1 MSRRV
6 GDRDGLIKE
15 ATAKAIATND
25 MKKLN
30 GEDAYTAFF
39 DLFEPTFDCEN
50 AVIEKGKKM
59 KYPQGL
65 PNYTIGIFLLAS
77 QKVKLLN
84 FYNLTVPCV
93 RQTRGDLYGVY
104 KPIITKGDDKYF
116 DNLVNEYKSSATSKD
131 CDEIRRIIM
140 SEAIYGD
147 YGDKLQMTED
157 PALVPC
163 CNGVYHMYTKEFIDW
178 EESDKRGQVF
188 TNKLAIDYNQNAQ
201 DRPWHDKENN
211 RDLTL
216 IEMLSDICGHDR
228 DKLSALLAGMHM
240 MIRKNWEPELCLA
253 LVDLNMTG
261 GNGKTTIAGLI
272 NSILGKENTCSVP
285 IEQMSKEFMLESV
298 LDKTAIVN
306 PDAKDCTYVEDSSMF
321 KSLSSTDEITVTVKF
336 KSAVTGFKFGGHI
349 FQATQGFMKFKDT
362 SMAIDRRFYF
372 LDCNTH
378 FTGLDSTIKEN
389 PLIKSEMLQQK
400 ERLEFLLHTLLELGY
415 ERMPRFEFQKQLLKE
430 FRSETNPV
438 DEFLNYITDPVNKE
452 YGEHWDDFY
461 PTAWLYPAF
470 CGFYFNTYQKKTT
483 ISNKAFIVSLKLWAK
498 RNVDEG
504 WVVPTYFDKKGKE
517 LLLKVN
523 PKGRLDSAEFFTQEF
538 DQPGAQNHT
547 PLEKFMNRYMFGSH
561 DPSKVYRIGTME
573 KQYTCLYKVKEE
585 DK

>member
-25 MKKLN
+25 MKKLD
-30 GEDAYTAFF
+30 GQDAYTAFF
-39 DLFEPTFDCEN
+39 DVFEPVFDGEN

-147 YGDKLQMTED
+147 YGDKLHMTED

-188 TNKLAIDYNQNAQ
+188 TNKLAIDYNPNAQ

-211 RDLTL
+211 ILKLSKKVVSDIAQDIARSADGVQISDKVFDRVTKTSQNDMNRLMYTEDTREFNEAVKDVLIHYYEKYYLVTAHDSKVCDVCRDLEGQIFDFTHTEVGVNFPPIHPWCRCRIFPFTE
-216 IEMLSDICGHDR
+216 IEL
-228 DKLSALLAGMHM
+228 
-240 MIRKNWEPELCLA
+240 EE
-253 LVDLNMTG
+253 
-261 GNGKTTIAGLI
+261 
-272 NSILGKENTCSVP
+272 
-285 IEQMSKEFMLESV
+285 IEE
-298 LDKTAIVN
+298 
-306 PDAKDCTYVEDSSMF
+306 
-321 KSLSSTDEITVTVKF
+321 
-336 KSAVTGFKFGGHI
+336 
-349 FQATQGFMKFKDT
+349 
-362 SMAIDRRFYF
+362 
-372 LDCNTH
+372 
-378 FTGLDSTIKEN
+378 
-389 PLIKSEMLQQK
+389 
-400 ERLEFLLHTLLELGY
+400 
-415 ERMPRFEFQKQLLKE
+415 
-430 FRSETNPV
+430 
-438 DEFLNYITDPVNKE
+438 
-452 YGEHWDDFY
+452 
-461 PTAWLYPAF
+461 
-470 CGFYFNTYQKKTT
+470 
-483 ISNKAFIVSLKLWAK
+483 
-498 RNVDEG
+498 
-504 WVVPTYFDKKGKE
+504 
-517 LLLKVN
+517 
-523 PKGRLDSAEFFTQEF
+523 
-538 DQPGAQNHT
+538 
-547 PLEKFMNRYMFGSH
+547 
-561 DPSKVYRIGTME
+561 
-573 KQYTCLYKVKEE
+573 
-585 DK
+585 

>member
-39 DLFEPTFDCEN
+39 DVFEPVFDGEN

-188 TNKLAIDYNQNAQ
+188 TNKLAIDYNPNAQ

-216 IEMLSDICGHDR
+216 MEMLSDICGHDR